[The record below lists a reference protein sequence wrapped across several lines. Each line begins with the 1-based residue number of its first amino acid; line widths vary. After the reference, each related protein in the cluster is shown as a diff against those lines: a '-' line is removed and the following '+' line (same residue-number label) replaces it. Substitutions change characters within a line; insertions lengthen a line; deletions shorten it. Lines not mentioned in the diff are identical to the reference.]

1 MKSINL
7 KDQNFS
13 LHNNE
18 NYRQNFNVDISAI
31 TKKYSDLTIEYF
43 KYIVEN
49 INLSKKCFSKFIIIR
64 GLDTITNV
72 FLHILHSTKNIDLT
86 YFHCQKSFYFYV
98 EFIGQI
104 TDDEKTFLQL
114 TSRDATTYVYKKTIF
129 DINVELKNLNKNE
142 SDEFK
147 EKMEF
152 IRSYI
157 NINQMY
163 LLKLIKTENYETL
176 MLQHMCKIMAQII
189 NIVNKDTI
197 IKIENIID
205 KLYNLI
211 RNSSIF
217 FEVNYVLI
225 KKLVKNKDLIEKVQK
240 NINSENFHEKIIEN
254 NDKIVAWIVS

>member
-1 MKSINL
+1 MKSINS

-13 LHNNE
+13 LNNSE
-18 NYRQNFNVDISAI
+18 NYRKNLNEDISII

-43 KYIVEN
+43 KYILEN
-49 INLSKKCFSKFIIIR
+49 INLSKKNFSKFIIIR

-114 TSRDATTYVYKKTIF
+114 TSKDATTYVYKKTIF

-142 SDEFK
+142 SSEFK
-147 EKMEF
+147 QKMDF
-152 IRSYI
+152 IRIYI

-163 LLKLIKTENYETL
+163 LLKLIKTENYEML
-176 MLQHMCKIMAQII
+176 MMEHLCKIMAQII
-189 NIVNKDTI
+189 SIENIDI
-197 IKIENIID
+197 LIKIENIID
-205 KLYNLI
+205 KLFNLI
-211 RNSSIF
+211 DNSSIF
-217 FEVNYVLI
+217 FEVNCVLI
-225 KKLVKNKDLIEKVQK
+225 KKLVKNKDLIEKVNK
-240 NINSENFHEKIIEN
+240 NMNSEILYDKINES
-254 NDKIVAWIVS
+254 NDKLISWIIS